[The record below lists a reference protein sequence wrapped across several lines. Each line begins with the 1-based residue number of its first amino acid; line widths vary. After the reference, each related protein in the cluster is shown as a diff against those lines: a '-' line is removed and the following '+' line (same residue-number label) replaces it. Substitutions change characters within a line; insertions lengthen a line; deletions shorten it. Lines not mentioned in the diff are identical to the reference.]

1 MSKCLLASILEVRYT
16 SVSLFDHYGLSWVV
30 NSLKNYI
37 MAAEVSRNFLY
48 MTENP
53 STTFHSWSDLPN
65 DIKEQILSVSLTKT
79 YHAYDAYVH

>member
-1 MSKCLLASILEVRYT
+1 VSLSHLRRMSY
-16 SVSLFDHYGLSWVV
+16 SLFDHYGLSWVV
-30 NSLKNYI
+30 NSLTNYI

-65 DIKEQILSVSLTKT
+65 DIKEQILLVSLTKT